1 MDESLNQERIE
12 PAFLLIEPRRS
23 IATLLSFVRAH
34 AATILA
40 AALLAI
46 MAAQMLAVV
55 ARKSITNDEILH
67 IPAGYYH
74 LVGGDFQLN
83 NEHPPLA
90 KMWAALPLLLIQP
103 NEDLPPEAERQGNSI
118 DLTWSYHQRFWASNR
133 DRAETIQFWTRA
145 MMIVL
150 SIALGALIYVYARD
164 LFGTPAALFAVAC
177 FTLEPT

>member
-12 PAFLLIEPRRS
+12 PAFLVIEPRRS
-23 IATLLSFVRAH
+23 VATLLSFVSAH

-74 LVGGDFQLN
+74 LVSGDFQLN

-103 NEDLPPEAERQGNSI
+103 NEDLPSEAEQHGNSI
-118 DLTWSYHQRFWASNR
+118 DFTWRYYQRFLDSNK
-133 DRAETIQFWTRA
+133 DRAETIKFWSRS
-145 MMIVL
+145 MMIV
-150 SIALGALIYVYARD
+150 R
-164 LFGTPAALFAVAC
+164 
-177 FTLEPT
+177 